1 MSAKKA
7 FVLRLDPE
15 MLKELER
22 WAASEFRSING
33 QVEYILFE
41 ALKKRNKNF
50 RLKDEGNQ
58 EEEENQ

>member
-41 ALKKRNKNF
+41 ALKKRDKNF
-50 RLKDEGNQ
+50 KLKSGEGEKDE
-58 EEEENQ
+58 

>member
-50 RLKDEGNQ
+50 RLNDEGSQ
-58 EEEENQ
+58 EDEINK